1 MRSLSSFVLSAA
13 LLALGTSCDGTISV
27 VFSTGPQDFQV
38 DTSELDLPT
47 AFRDDDGNIRSVPCG
62 PMGMCPPSDTVTL
75 TCERDVCDPAPKT
88 VSAPVGTVID
98 VDMLLSETREV
109 ISSVDSYTFEQIR
122 YEVSLNTLTF
132 PVNDVEI
139 FWGPEAATAIDPALG
154 VRRLGTVPAVA
165 AGATPSGDVILDPA
179 GAQELS
185 DYLVGR
191 GSRVR
196 FFAQTVVDLDPGDPF
211 PEGEIRTSVNVTVRA
226 VGSLI

>member
-1 MRSLSSFVLSAA
+1 MRSLSSFVLTAA

-62 PMGMCPPSDTVTL
+62 PMGMCPPSETVTL

-185 DYLVGR
+185 
-191 GSRVR
+191 
-196 FFAQTVVDLDPGDPF
+196 
-211 PEGEIRTSVNVTVRA
+211 
-226 VGSLI
+226 